1 MTILKTKD
9 NKVDIT
15 GDLLKEGEVYDRF
28 SDKVQGKISDI
39 IFGSDKI
46 HVLVNDD
53 TIQFSL
59 NA

>member
-53 TIQFSL
+53 TL
-59 NA
+59 